1 MNRGHAFLQLILARL
16 REFYR
21 EPIAI
26 FWVYGFPLI
35 LAVILGMAFSTS
47 DVPPPTVDVVLGG
60 DVGIDVVET
69 LKAGTIDVT
78 VSPADVA
85 RERLRLAQTSLVVTP
100 TANGVEYTFDPT
112 RPDGVNAKFWV
123 DSLLSRAH
131 AKTPLPTK
139 DDPITAPGSRYID
152 FLLPGLVGINLMGGG
167 LFGLGFVLV
176 EMRVRKL
183 FKRLM
188 ATPMR
193 RGDFLGAMVASR
205 LLFLLPEMTSL
216 LVAARWAFGV
226 PMFGSWG
233 TLALVVVLGSLAFA
247 GIGLLIASRTEKTE
261 TVSGLVNLVMLPSYL
276 FSGVFFSSSRF
287 PEAIQPLIQAL
298 PLTRLNNA
306 LRDVMLEGKS
316 LTEISGHLLVLALWG
331 GFSFALA
338 LRWFKWT

>member
-60 DVGIDVVET
+60 DVGIDVVAALNEG
-69 LKAGTIDVT
+69 KIDVA
-78 VSPADVA
+78 VNSDDVA
-85 RERLRLAQTSLVVTP
+85 RERLRLARTSLVITTTP
-100 TANGVEYTFDPT
+100 GEIQYTFDPT
-112 RPDGVNAKFWV
+112 RPDGVHAKYWV
-123 DSLLSRAH
+123 DSLLSRVH
-131 AKTPLPTK
+131 DRTPLPVK
-139 DDPITAPGSRYID
+139 VDPVTAPGSRYID

-193 RGDFLGAMVASR
+193 RGDFLAAMVVSR
-205 LLFLLPEMTSL
+205 LLFLIPEMTSL
-216 LVAARWAFGV
+216 LIVARWAFGV
-226 PMFGSWG
+226 PMFGSWL
-233 TLALVVVLGSLAFA
+233 TVALVVVLGSLAFA

-276 FSGVFFSSSRF
+276 FSGVFFSSQRF
-287 PEAIQPLIQAL
+287 PEAIQPLIQAM
-298 PLTRLNNA
+298 PLTRLNDA

-316 LTEISGHLLVLALWG
+316 LTEMSGHLLVLALWG